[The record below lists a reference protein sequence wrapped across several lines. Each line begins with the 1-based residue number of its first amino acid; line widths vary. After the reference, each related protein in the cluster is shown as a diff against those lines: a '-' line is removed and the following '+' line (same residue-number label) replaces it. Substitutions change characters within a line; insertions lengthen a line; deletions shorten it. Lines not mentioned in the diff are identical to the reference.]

1 MSEVFEMKV
10 SLSDLQPG
18 DRLAEDIFTDQG
30 LHVLSRGTILQ
41 ERDMTRLQQ
50 LRVYEVEIE
59 WRASG
64 VPDGDA
70 GPLRSGFTPRQI
82 QLLPYY
88 DDAVSGYEALFKKA
102 MEEGRIVDS
111 EVDESF
117 GPLVDNFQTERD
129 VISLLLLL
137 NNQDEYTYQHS
148 VQVGM
153 LSYFLAQWLGW
164 SDEEANRAGKA
175 GFLHDIGKTRIP
187 EAILSKPNE
196 LTEEEREEIK
206 RHTQYG
212 YEIILASSGDPVIAE
227 AVLQHHE
234 RMDGSG
240 YPNRL
245 KSDQLSLISRI
256 VAVADVYSAMITSR
270 PYREKLDMLTVLK
283 ELYRL
288 SFKELDP
295 HIAHT
300 FISHMLPNFIGK
312 RVTMRS
318 GENGIIIMNH
328 PTLLFNPLVQVGER
342 FIDTSIDPKYEIQ
355 HVFI

>member
-1 MSEVFEMKV
+1 MKV

-30 LHVLSRGTILQ
+30 LHVLSRGTVLQ

-59 WRASG
+59 WRSN
-64 VPDGDA
+64 VPLEA
-70 GPLRSGFTPRQI
+70 AAPTPFSFTQRQV

-88 DDAVSGYEALFKKA
+88 DDAVAGYESLFKKA
-102 MEEGRIVDS
+102 LEEGRVVDR
-111 EVDESF
+111 EVEESF
-117 GPLVDNFQTERD
+117 GPLVDNFRTERD

-164 SDEEANRAGKA
+164 DDQESNLAGKA
-175 GFLHDIGKTRIP
+175 GFLHDIGKTRVS
-187 EAILSKPNE
+187 EDILRKPGS
-196 LTEEEREEIK
+196 LTEEEGEEV
-206 RHTQYG
+206 RLHSVYG
-212 YEIILASSGDPVIAE
+212 YEIILASAGHPVIAQ
-227 AVLQHHE
+227 AALQHHE

-240 YPNRL
+240 YPNGL
-245 KSDQLSLISRI
+245 KADQLHPVSRI
-256 VAVADVYSAMITSR
+256 VAVADVYSAMISSR
-270 PYREKLDMLTVLK
+270 PYREKINMLTVLK

-295 HIAHT
+295 HMTHT
-300 FISHMLPNFIGK
+300 FIRHMLPNFIGK
-312 RVTMRS
+312 RVTMRN
-318 GENGIIIMNH
+318 GEIGTIIMNH
-328 PTLLFNPLVQVGER
+328 PTLLFNPLVQVDER
-342 FIDTSIDPKYEIQ
+342 FIDTSTDPAYEIQ
-355 HVFI
+355 HVFL

>member
-1 MSEVFEMKV
+1 MKV

-30 LHVLSRGTILQ
+30 LHVLSKGTILQ
-41 ERDMTRLQQ
+41 ERDIARLQQ
-50 LRVYEVEIE
+50 LRVHEVEIE
-59 WRASG
+59 WRASS
-64 VPDGDA
+64 VPAGDTA
-70 GPLRSGFTPRQI
+70 PNHSGFTPRQI
-82 QLLPYY
+82 QMLPYY
-88 DDAVSGYEALFKKA
+88 EDAVAGYEALFKKA
-102 MEEGRIVDS
+102 MEEGRILDS
-111 EVDESF
+111 EVDKSF
-117 GPLVDNFQTERD
+117 GPLVDNFQQERD

-175 GFLHDIGKTRIP
+175 GFLHDIGKTRVP
-187 EAILSKPNE
+187 EAILQKPNE
-196 LTEEEREEIK
+196 LTEVEREEIQ
-206 RHTQYG
+206 RHPVYG
-212 YEIILASSGDPVIAE
+212 YEIIVASAGDPAIAE
-227 AVLQHHE
+227 AALQHHE

-245 KSDQLSLISRI
+245 KAEQLHPMSR
-256 VAVADVYSAMITSR
+256 VVSVADVYSAMITSR
-270 PYREKLDMLTVLK
+270 PYRKKLNMLTVLK

-295 HIAHT
+295 HYTYT
-300 FISHMLPNFIGK
+300 FIRHMLPNFIGK
-312 RVTMRS
+312 RVTMQS

-342 FIDTSIDPKYEIQ
+342 FIDTSTDPSYEIQ